1 MHTEETPPQTDA
13 VDRELAQLLSEEE
26 ARRQRPD
33 RRPPRGNQ
41 AIEAEDV
48 ERGRE
53 KIDRIVGW

>member
-1 MHTEETPPQTDA
+1 MHTENTPPQADA
-13 VDRELAQLLSEEE
+13 VDRELTDLLSDEE

-33 RRPPRGNQ
+33 GRPPRGNQ